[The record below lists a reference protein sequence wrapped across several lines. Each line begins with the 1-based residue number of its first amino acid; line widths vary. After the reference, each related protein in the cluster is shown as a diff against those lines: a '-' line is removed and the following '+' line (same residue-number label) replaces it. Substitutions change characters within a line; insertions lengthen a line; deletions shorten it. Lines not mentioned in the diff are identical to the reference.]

1 MNQIQRIKTQ
11 HSIEHWQKVLLDQQ
25 ASGLSACAYCQRHEI
40 RENRFYYWL
49 RKIREA
55 IVATQP
61 VIARTGQDPVTETQ
75 FAMVS
80 AATVTVRNHP
90 QNIPPLVLRYGSVKL
105 EIPEQTS
112 PEILRRTLQALQ
124 DVLPPC

>member
-11 HSIEHWQKVLLDQQ
+11 HGIEHWQKVLLDQQ
-25 ASGLSACAYCQRHEI
+25 ASGLSARAYCQRHGI

-61 VIARTGQDPVTETQ
+61 VIARTSQDPVTETQ
-75 FAMVS
+75 FATETIANCVS
-80 AATVTVRNHP
+80 VTGSWP
-90 QNIPPLVLRYGSVKL
+90 VLAITG
-105 EIPEQTS
+105 
-112 PEILRRTLQALQ
+112 
-124 DVLPPC
+124 